1 MTSESNV
8 KGFEWCLGAFVLG
21 AAAGVTVAL
30 LTAPRTGR
38 DTREQLMR
46 VARGMQEKAEQVS
59 SAVQS
64 TTTKAVNA
72 GRTAFEQVQEEAS

>member
-8 KGFEWCLGAFVLG
+8 KGVEWYLGAFALG
-21 AAAGVTVAL
+21 AAAGIAVTL

-38 DTREQLMR
+38 ETREQLMR
-46 VARGMQEKAEQVS
+46 VARGMQATAEQAS
-59 SAVQS
+59 SAIQS
-64 TTTKAVNA
+64 ATNTAVNA